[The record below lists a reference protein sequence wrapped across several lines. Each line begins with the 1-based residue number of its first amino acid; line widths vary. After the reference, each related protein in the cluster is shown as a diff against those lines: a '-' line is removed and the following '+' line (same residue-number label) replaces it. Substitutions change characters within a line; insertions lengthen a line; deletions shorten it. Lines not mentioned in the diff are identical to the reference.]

1 MILGSVAEL
10 TNALDEKEKKLAVLD
25 QSIARREAQVAEQ
38 IRSTRFIR
46 PRASSAIRDAKPIW
60 IPKRR
65 SDCDRSGA
73 LCWRAGLQI
82 SSAGKHRSAALRN
95 AL

>member
-38 IRSTRFIR
+38 IRSIALLGPALHQLFGMLSRFGFQNADRTVID
-46 PRASSAIRDAKPIW
+46 RARF
-60 IPKRR
+60 
-65 SDCDRSGA
+65 
-73 LCWRAGLQI
+73 AGERVFKFPQQENT
-82 SSAGKHRSAALRN
+82 GQQR
-95 AL
+95 